1 MFRLFSRPAI
11 CTSPMHDNSRAV
23 LQAAAV
29 REKERARAAAEAKRR
44 AFEAD
49 EAALAAELEQR
60 TQAERRILEEAA
72 ERARTALEQRRKCN
86 TGLRSAQ
93 NLPCCYVNRQQ
104 V

>member
-1 MFRLFSRPAI
+1 MFQVFSRPAI
-11 CTSPMHDNSRAV
+11 CTYPMRDKFRAV

-29 REKERARAAAEAKRR
+29 RERERARAAAEAKRR

-86 TGLRSAQ
+86 TCLHSAQ
-93 NLPCCYVNRQQ
+93 NLCPAAM
-104 V
+104 